1 MLLLSGAMMG
11 QELVRPGMQIV
22 ERYKPNVPSLV
33 VKANPITLI
42 GNYLDAGV
50 EYRNQKTGWVLMNH
64 SYFGGENSA
73 RVTAFGDTY
82 SQTNGYVRFEAAHRW
97 YRQNPTMFR
106 ANVERYTGVYF
117 TAGVSSISTTD
128 NFYLDQNTFE
138 YVFLTPLTQSS
149 RIDMI
154 VGAELGRTRNWFGQ
168 FSPVYGETMWKLGY
182 NLGARSPQVLYSI
195 RFNYKVN

>member
-33 VKANPITLI
+33 IKANPITLI
-42 GNYLDAGV
+42 GNYIDAGV

-97 YRQNPTMFR
+97 YRQNQTMFR

-117 TAGVSSISTTD
+117 TAGASSISTTD

-168 FSPVYGETMWKLGY
+168 SSPVYGETMWKLGY